1 MASTIQLA
9 VVRYIQDPVR
19 NEPRNV
25 GVIAWTSGQVA
36 ARFVGEGQGSDLDLR
51 RVSPRLV
58 TDRQTYDDWVQFW
71 RRHIE
76 TGKIEDP
83 IEGATVSVERE
94 SFLSALAAA
103 TRGNYELRLGAE
115 AYLPKG
121 LALEAAVREAFGR
134 FVEPSAYEVPLAFV
148 TNEERKGAS
157 HRQLAHDAYLALKKN
172 KYREEQDFIRHYRA
186 TGQTTKG
193 AEVPAVF
200 DLGILPSSPGGLFAS
215 GRRLLVDAVSFVAVE
230 EEVPEVVDRARAV
243 AAKATE
249 VRKAD
254 PETVVRAL
262 VTNGRTANSEVGRW
276 ASRILEDEG
285 QLSTIT
291 LPQLVE
297 LVPRV
302 RQGQA

>member
-1 MASTIQLA
+1 MATTIQLA

-25 GVIAWTSGQVA
+25 GVIAWAPGQVA

-58 TDRQTYDDWVQFW
+58 TDRQTYDEWVQFW
-71 RRHIE
+71 RRHLDAGQID
-76 TGKIEDP
+76 DP
-83 IEGATVSVERE
+83 IEGGTVSLEKQ
-94 SFLSALAAA
+94 SFLTALAAA

-115 AYLPKG
+115 AHLPKG
-121 LALEAAVREAFGR
+121 LGLEAAVREAFWR
-134 FVEPSAYEVPLAFV
+134 FVEPSAYEVQAFV
-148 TNEERKGAS
+148 ANEEKKGAS

-172 KYREEQDFIRHYRA
+172 KYQEESDFIRHYRVL
-186 TGQTTKG
+186 GQTNKG

-200 DLGILPSSPGGLFAS
+200 DLGILPASPGGLFAG
-215 GRRLLVDAVSFVAVE
+215 GRKLLVDAVSFVAVE
-230 EEVPEVVDRARAV
+230 SEAPEVIDRARAV
-243 AAKATE
+243 ASKATE

-262 VTNGRTANSEVGRW
+262 VTNGRTANTEVGRW

-285 QLSTIT
+285 GLSAIT
-291 LPQLVE
+291 LPELVD

-302 RQGQA
+302 REGQA

>member
-1 MASTIQLA
+1 MGSRRGMTMASTIQLA

-25 GVIAWTSGQVA
+25 GVIAWAPGQVA

-51 RVSPRLV
+51 RVSPLLV
-58 TDRQTYDDWVQFW
+58 TDRKTYGDWVQFW
-71 RRHIE
+71 RRHIDA
-76 TGKIEDP
+76 GQVADP
-83 IEGATVSVERE
+83 IEGATVSVEKQ

-121 LALEAAVREAFGR
+121 LGLEAAVREAFGR
-134 FVEPSAYEVPLAFV
+134 FVEPSAYEVPAFV
-148 TNEERKGAS
+148 ADDEKGAS
-157 HRQLAHDAYLALKKN
+157 HRQLAHEAYLTLKKN
-172 KYREEQDFIRHYRA
+172 KYHEEQDFIRHYRA
-186 TGQTTKG
+186 LGQTRNG

-200 DLGILPSSPGGLFAS
+200 DLGILPASPGGLFAS
-215 GRRLLVDAVSFVAVE
+215 GRKLLVDAVSFVAVE
-230 EEVPEVVDRARAV
+230 SEAPEVIDRARAV
-243 AAKATE
+243 ASKATE

-254 PETVVRAL
+254 PETVVHAL

-285 QLSTIT
+285 GLSAIT
-291 LPQLVE
+291 LPQLIE
-297 LVPRV
+297 
-302 RQGQA
+302 